1 MPYPRKLLNDNESIV
16 LDLHPH
22 WWFYAL
28 PTLSTVVVSIIGMSV
43 HTKLDGW
50 TRWMSSAMVLGAL
63 VPSVAWLVVRIVEW
77 RTTYFVVTN
86 HRLISR
92 QGVLARNSVE
102 IPLDRI
108 ANVNFKQSIF
118 ERLVGVGDILIESA
132 GKDSAQ
138 TFSDIGRPDAVQ
150 KIIHEA
156 ISDRTDSRFMP
167 APATTDLADQL
178 ERLEALR
185 DRGTLTPAEFE
196 IQKRRLLG

>member
-43 HTKLDGW
+43 HAKLDGW
-50 TRWMSSAMVLGAL
+50 TRTTASAMVLGGL
-63 VPSVAWLVVRIVEW
+63 VVSVGWLVVTLVEW

-102 IPLDRI
+102 IP
-108 ANVNFKQSIF
+108 Q
-118 ERLVGVGDILIESA
+118 
-132 GKDSAQ
+132 
-138 TFSDIGRPDAVQ
+138 IGRAHV
-150 KIIHEA
+150 
-156 ISDRTDSRFMP
+156 
-167 APATTDLADQL
+167 
-178 ERLEALR
+178 
-185 DRGTLTPAEFE
+185 
-196 IQKRRLLG
+196 

>member
-43 HTKLDGW
+43 HAKLDGW
-50 TRWMSSAMVLGAL
+50 TRTAASAMVLGGL
-63 VPSVAWLVVRIVEW
+63 VVSVGWLVVTLVEW

-108 ANVNFKQSIF
+108 ANVNFKQSIV

-185 DRGTLTPAEFE
+185 DRGTLTPEEFE